1 MNIKKKN
8 IPKTFVDVYYA
19 VYIFV
24 YDLYHLFY
32 LLTKYRSVQKGT
44 EL

>member
-8 IPKTFVDVYYA
+8 IPKTFVYVYYA

-24 YDLYHLFY
+24 YDIHQFLYLF
-32 LLTKYRSVQKGT
+32 TKYKSV
-44 EL
+44 